1 MAARRSAGDVLP
13 PGMSTLDVSA
23 ISHADPIYSDD
34 DED

>member
-1 MAARRSAGDVLP
+1 
-13 PGMSTLDVSA
+13 MSTLDVSA